1 MVEEGEGGGLVLSS
15 REQRIWDDVLRFWA
29 EEAEEPP
36 LATPS
41 REWSSS
47 DEAELPIAVAAGL
60 WITIPLILFGM
71 MSAAVTVGFTTA
83 LGWALWHYW
92 PRLSPRPP
100 CGPSRPAG
108 HGGHPTTGLS
118 PTVPNDRVSCDRR

>member
-1 MVEEGEGGGLVLSS
+1 MLSS
-15 REQRIWDDVLRFWA
+15 QERQIGDDVLRFWT

-60 WITIPLILFGM
+60 WITITLILFGV
-71 MSAAVTVGFTTA
+71 MSAALAVGLMTA
-83 LGWALWHYW
+83 LAWALWHNW
-92 PRLSPRPP
+92 PRLRP
-100 CGPSRPAG
+100 
-108 HGGHPTTGLS
+108 
-118 PTVPNDRVSCDRR
+118 